1 LINAAGLFAD
11 KISKMAGARNFVIK
25 PRKGEYFLLDNNVG
39 NLCKHTIFQTPDAFG
54 KGVLVTPT
62 VDGNILVGPS
72 AEDTQDKTDTSTSR
86 PFQDLIMDK
95 AEKSIPNI
103 PRRNIINSFAGVR
116 AIPYDEETG
125 KKISDFIIEED
136 SKQKGFINVAGICSP
151 GLTAA
156 PAIGKYVAELLKNS
170 GLKLSEN
177 KDFIPIRK
185 GIDNF
190 FTATP
195 EKQQQLIEENP
206 LYGRIICRCE
216 MITEAE
222 IVKAIHSTIGAKDL
236 DGIKHIILLTDGGE
250 NCDESPCDYSI
261 ELMKKR
267 RDIKIDVVAFNVN
280 DDEDLAQ
287 LRCVADV
294 TSAKFIKA
302 DTNAELINSMER
314 LILPHKQVEALLF
327 GIDK

>member
-1 LINAAGLFAD
+1 
-11 KISKMAGARNFVIK
+11 MAGARNFVIK

-72 AEDTQDKTDTSTSR
+72 AEDTQDKTNTSTSR

-136 SKQKGFINVAGICSP
+136 ANQKGFINVAGICSP

-156 PAIGKYVAELLKNS
+156 PAIGKYVADLLKKS
-170 GLKLSEN
+170 GLKLTEN

-222 IVKAIHSTIGAKDL
+222 IVKAVHSTIGAKDL
-236 DGIKHIILLTDGGE
+236 DGIKRRVRAGMGRCQSGFCSPKITAILSRELNIPLTSVTKMGG
-250 NCDESPCDYSI
+250 SSY
-261 ELMKKR
+261 
-267 RDIKIDVVAFNVN
+267 
-280 DDEDLAQ
+280 
-287 LRCVADV
+287 
-294 TSAKFIKA
+294 
-302 DTNAELINSMER
+302 
-314 LILPHKQVEALLF
+314 ILNTQTR
-327 GIDK
+327 